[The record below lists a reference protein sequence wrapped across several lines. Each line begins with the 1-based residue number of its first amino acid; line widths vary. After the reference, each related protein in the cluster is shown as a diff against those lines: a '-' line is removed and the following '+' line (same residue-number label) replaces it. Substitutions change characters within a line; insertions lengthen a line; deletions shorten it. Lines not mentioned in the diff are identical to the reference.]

1 MAQQRM
7 LTDATN
13 RLPVLYD
20 HLDKGTLNERIV
32 KQVEDMVEG
41 GCSIAME
48 GHDCAM

>member
-20 HLDKGTLNERIV
+20 HLDKGMLKEPIV
-32 KQVEDMVEG
+32 KQVDDMVEG
-41 GCSIAME
+41 GCSVAME
-48 GHDCAM
+48 GHDGAM